1 MSKLIIAGNEIIPGT
16 ITVTA
21 NNSTITPKDDLR
33 VILNISAVGAVTL
46 SNGTDT
52 TQRVEVFNVSSSACS
67 ITYKGSSG
75 NVTYSLRNASGM
87 TLLWTGTYWKATI
100 AGLIT
105 GIDADG
111 ATINYTSE
119 ATIDL
124 HEEPVQYSTTEQDT
138 GKTWIDGKP
147 IYRKTVSTTVT
158 TYTDSTGDKR
168 EFALALLAGSSLGT
182 LIKSYGEV
190 KMNNGTQSGQGLAI
204 PSQTVGASLNTPS
217 AIASVIYTPSY
228 VYTLF
233 STFITRNCT
242 SVTFNVTIEYTKS
255 T

>member
-46 SNGTDT
+46 SDGTDT

-67 ITYKGSSG
+67 ITYKGSGG

-105 GIDADG
+105 GTDANG
-111 ATINYTSE
+111 NTINYTSE

-138 GKTWIDGKP
+138 GKTWIDGKA
-147 IYRKTVSTTVT
+147 IYRKSFSSTVT
-158 TYTDSTGDKR
+158 TYNDPGGNKRDFYLNLGALTGYGTIVKGYGYIKFND
-168 EFALALLAGSSLGT
+168 GSSA
-182 LIKSYGEV
+182 
-190 KMNNGTQSGQGLAI
+190 GQGFLI
-204 PSQTVGASLNTPS
+204 PSTQATNAMGVSTTAFIHNNTTNLVAYVNTYASLN
-217 AIASVIYTPSY
+217 
-228 VYTLF
+228 
-233 STFITRNCT
+233 IT
-242 SVTFNVTIEYTKS
+242 SITFNVTIEYTKS

>member
-105 GIDADG
+105 GTDANG

-147 IYRKTVSTTVT
+147 IYRKVITKDVVVT
-158 TYTDSTGDKR
+158 SASQTSYVIADI
-168 EFALALLAGSSLGT
+168 SSLNIDSLVNLHGT
-182 LIKSYGEV
+182 VQDASGFMTKVPYVYGTAQQANV
-190 KMNNGTQSGQGLAI
+190 Y
-204 PSQTVGASLNTPS
+204 
-217 AIASVIYTPSY
+217 IASNNLTTAILGWIVNNTYKFKF
-228 VYTLF
+228 VL
-233 STFITRNCT
+233 
-242 SVTFNVTIEYTKS
+242 EYTKS

>member
-67 ITYKGSSG
+67 ITYRGSSG
-75 NVTYSLRNASGM
+75 NVTCSLRNASGM

-105 GIDADG
+105 GTDANG
-111 ATINYTSE
+111 ATLNYTSE

-147 IYRKTVSTTVT
+147 IYRKVFSVTPTHTTSTNYELYRYTLSNSGIAEIVNVGGWFSIIVYGI
-158 TYTDSTGDKR
+158 TYRYSFANANMKNDPGNGS
-168 EFALALLAGSSLGT
+168 EFT
-182 LIKSYGEV
+182 
-190 KMNNGTQSGQGLAI
+190 
-204 PSQTVGASLNTPS
+204 S
-217 AIASVIYTPSY
+217 AIFVKESDQTFYIDIRCSNGWSC
-228 VYTLF
+228 
-233 STFITRNCT
+233 STIKA
-242 SVTFNVTIEYTKS
+242 VVEYTKS